1 MRSQSG
7 DRYRWR
13 DRIMPRRLLPFIFL
27 MRRMPD
33 IASIV
38 AHTAQIAMAAFMKR
52 MYGFPPP
59 LVLQAPGRAIP
70 PSWPEPAGT
79 TVL

>member
-1 MRSQSG
+1 MSS

-13 DRIMPRRLLPFIFL
+13 DRIMPRRLRPFIFL

-33 IASIV
+33 IASMV
-38 AHTAQIAMAAFMKR
+38 AATAQIAMTAFMKR
-52 MYGFPPP
+52 MYGFPPRF
-59 LVLQAPGRAIP
+59 VLQTPGRAIP